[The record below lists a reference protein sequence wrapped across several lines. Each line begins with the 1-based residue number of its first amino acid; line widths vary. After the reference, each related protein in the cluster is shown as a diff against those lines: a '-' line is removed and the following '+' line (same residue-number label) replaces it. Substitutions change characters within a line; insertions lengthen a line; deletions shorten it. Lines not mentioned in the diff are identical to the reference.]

1 MSKNFIFKIINDES
15 SSSFSVQQAETP
27 ITYRIL
33 PLDPQKYVQNQSCF
47 ITEKI
52 LLW

>member
-33 PLDPQKYVQNQSCF
+33 PSNPQNYVKNRSSF
-47 ITEKI
+47 ITEKT
-52 LLW
+52 LLL